1 MQETHGQARAIALIR
16 RAPDGSDVGRVG
28 LMFVRPPEFGDTG
41 PFAIMGV
48 SPEGSVEQSGL
59 IGVGDMLH
67 AVGQEDPAK
76 NVPPTSVH
84 FLTTDDTAKLLKG
97 PP

>member
-28 LMFVRPPEFGDTG
+28 LMFVRPPEFG
-41 PFAIMGV
+41 A
-48 SPEGSVEQSGL
+48 
-59 IGVGDMLH
+59 
-67 AVGQEDPAK
+67 AK